1 MFDIQPPKQDM
12 VSDWLGS
19 STSKYGFDLPANTDS
34 MDPFRGTS
42 LSQSYTN
49 SITSNLP
56 DYSSIFNQAARGG
69 SIFDR
74 AASGSLISGTP
85 GGGGSGSRGG
95 SRPSGARQVS
105 GGAYVMP
112 GAPPPLDFY
121 LGPAPTL
128 KDLNLNYEEM
138 GKRAMEA
145 NKPYAEQY
153 KQFAPQTEAGARALS
168 QAGATYATGQ
178 LSRDMA
184 SQIGR
189 GAAALGFSTGLGGR
203 SGIGRNILSRDL
215 GLGSL
220 QVQQQGADLLAKS
233 SALAQQAMQAMN
245 PISPNEVF
253 STAANQA
260 SINQQIANQ
269 NLMNAWQTQ
278 GLPGQFDV
286 TKGQYV
292 GYQPGTYST
301 TKPLTPDLEASS
313 ALNNRA
319 ADLNSRSPGRF
330 RVSGGKIL
338 DSYSGKFV

>member
-1 MFDIQPPKQDM
+1 MAGLFDIQPPKEDFINQWFTD
-12 VSDWLGS
+12 SAR
-19 STSKYGFDLPANTDS
+19 KYGFDLAPNTDS
-34 MDPFRGTS
+34 VDPFAGTS
-42 LSQSYTN
+42 LSKSYTN
-49 SITSNLP
+49 SIISNITSNLP
-56 DYSSIFNQAARGG
+56 DYSSIFNQAAQGMYGG
-69 SIFDR
+69 PS
-74 AASGSLISGTP
+74 ISGTP
-85 GGGGSGSRGG
+85 GGGGSSSR
-95 SRPSGARQVS
+95 RPSGPRQVS
-105 GGAYVMP
+105 GGAYAMP
-112 GAPPPLDFY
+112 GEPPPLDFY

-128 KDLNLNYEEM
+128 TDLNLNYEEM

-153 KQFAPQTEAGARALS
+153 KQFAPQTEAGTRALS
-168 QAGATYATGQ
+168 QAGATMATGQ
-178 LSRDMA
+178 LTRDMA

-203 SGIGRNILSRDL
+203 SGIGRNILARDL

-220 QVQQQGADLLAKS
+220 QVQQQGAELLAKS

-278 GLPGQFDV
+278 GLPGQFDIR
-286 TKGQYV
+286 KGQYI

-301 TKPLTPDLEASS
+301 TKPLTPDLEASA
-313 ALNNRA
+313 ALRNRA

-330 RVSGGKIL
+330 SVSGGKIL

>member
-1 MFDIQPPKQDM
+1 MAGMFDLQPSGNM
-12 VSDWLGS
+12 VSDFLGKAAQS
-19 STSKYGFDLPANTDS
+19 VYPDYTPASTTWSPTDLFPKGSAL
-34 MDPFRGTS
+34 GTS
-42 LSQSYTN
+42 YTPSMFGPSQ
-49 SITSNLP
+49 
-56 DYSSIFNQAARGG
+56 DYSSVFNQAAKGYSGG
-69 SIFDR
+69 PS
-74 AASGSLISGTP
+74 ISGVP
-85 GGGGSGSRGG
+85 GGGGSGSRSAARSTGPRLGSGG
-95 SRPSGARQVS
+95 S
-105 GGAYVMP
+105 YVMP
-112 GAPPPLDFY
+112 GEPPPLDFY

-128 KDLNLNYEEM
+128 QDLNLNYEEM

-153 KQFAPQTEAGARALS
+153 RQFAPQTEAGARALS
-168 QAGATYATGQ
+168 QAGSTYATGQ

-203 SGIGRNILSRDL
+203 SGIGRNILARDL

-278 GLPGQFDV
+278 ALPGQFDIR
-286 TKGQYV
+286 KGQYV

-301 TKPLTPDLEASS
+301 TKPLTPDLQAS
-313 ALNNRA
+313 ADLRNRA

-330 RVSGGKIL
+330 SVSGNKIF
-338 DSYSGKFV
+338 DSYSGRTI

>member
-1 MFDIQPPKQDM
+1 MAGMFDIQPPKQDM

-56 DYSSIFNQAARGG
+56 DYSSIFNQAAQGG

-85 GGGGSGSRGG
+85 GGGGSS
-95 SRPSGARQVS
+95 SARRSTGPRLGS
-105 GGAYVMP
+105 GGATVMP
-112 GAPPPLDFY
+112 GQAPMEFY
-121 LGPAPTL
+121 IGPAPTL

-153 KQFAPQTEAGARALS
+153 RQFAPQTEAGARALS
-168 QAGATYATGQ
+168 QAGSTYATGQ

-184 SQIGR
+184 GQIGR

-203 SGIGRNILSRDL
+203 SGIGRNILARDL

-278 GLPGQFDV
+278 AMPGQFDI

-292 GYQPGTYST
+292 GYQPGTYSS
-301 TKPLTPDLEASS
+301 TKPLTPDQEA
-313 ALNNRA
+313 AAKAAKERA
-319 ADLNSRSPGRF
+319 DSIRMGQSPRTVGSFSQNGWRF
-330 RVSGGKIL
+330 
-338 DSYSGKFV
+338 

>member
-1 MFDIQPPKQDM
+1 MGMFDIQSPKQDM
-12 VSDWLGS
+12 VSQLFSDS
-19 STSKYGFDLPANTDS
+19 ASKYGFNLPANTDS
-34 MDPFRGTS
+34 VDPFRGTS

-56 DYSSIFNQAARGG
+56 DYSSLFNQAAQGG

-105 GGAYVMP
+105 GGAMVMP
-112 GAPPPLDFY
+112 GQAPMEFY
-121 LGPAPTL
+121 IGPAPTL
-128 KDLNLNYEEM
+128 TDLNLNYEEM

-153 KQFAPQTEAGARALS
+153 KQFAPQTEAGTRALS

-189 GAAALGFSTGLGGR
+189 GAASLGFSTGLGGR
-203 SGIGRNILSRDL
+203 SGIGRNILARDL

-278 GLPGQFDV
+278 AMPGQFDIR
-286 TKGQYV
+286 KGQYV
-292 GYQPGTYST
+292 GYQPGTYSDEI
-301 TKPLTPDLEASS
+301 PIRPEVRAR
-313 ALNNRA
+313 ALA
-319 ADLNSRSPGRF
+319 AKQAGGGTYSPFYNGP
-330 RVSGGKIL
+330 RV
-338 DSYSGKFV
+338 

>member
-1 MFDIQPPKQDM
+1 MFDIQPSGNM
-12 VSDWLGS
+12 VADYLTTP
-19 STSKYGFDLPANTDS
+19 STSGF
-34 MDPFRGTS
+34 
-42 LSQSYTN
+42 
-49 SITSNLP
+49 NLP
-56 DYSSIFNQAARGG
+56 STTWSPTDLFPKGSALGTTYTSSMFGPSQDYSSIFSQAAQGYFGGPSIRGLP
-69 SIFDR
+69 D
-74 AASGSLISGTP
+74 P
-85 GGGGSGSRGG
+85 GAGSRIS
-95 SRPSGARQVS
+95 SRPSGARQTS
-105 GGAYVMP
+105 GGGGAMP
-112 GAPPPLDFY
+112 GQAPMEFY

-128 KDLNLNYEEM
+128 TELNLNYEEM

-153 KQFAPQTEAGARALS
+153 RQFAPQTEAGTRALS
-168 QAGATYATGQ
+168 QAGATMATGQ

-203 SGIGRNILSRDL
+203 SGIGRNILARDL

-278 GLPGQFDV
+278 ALPGQFDI
-286 TKGQYV
+286 KRGQYV
-292 GYQPGTYST
+292 GYQPGTYS
-301 TKPLTPDLEASS
+301 EAPPMLP
-313 ALNNRA
+313 ADRA
-319 ADLNSRSPGRF
+319 RAIAAKQAG
-330 RVSGGKIL
+330 GGK
-338 DSYSGKFV
+338 YSPFYTGPRV